1 MKRKFKVT
9 GMTCSACSAHV
20 QKATEKVDGV
30 KEAQV
35 NLLDGSMVVE
45 CDENVTEIQPEN
57 RGVGLVFQSYA
68 LYPHLTV
75 KQNITFPLE
84 NRRGADK
91 LSHETGYSIH
101 NAHHYTIPQFVK

>member
-30 KEAQV
+30 REAQV

-45 CDENVTEIQPEN
+45 CNENVTDNQIITAVTKAGYGASGYEEQKDGNNSLKLEEKS
-57 RGVGLVFQSYA
+57 VF
-68 LYPHLTV
+68 
-75 KQNITFPLE
+75 
-84 NRRGADK
+84 
-91 LSHETGYSIH
+91 
-101 NAHHYTIPQFVK
+101 AHS